1 MSEPRT
7 EQHHMN
13 MIAPIRGIFRFKR
26 MNRSLLRSVFI
37 TCAALIVGVALVAT
51 CMFLPAGLDVPT
63 TVFIARG
70 TTVAGA
76 VDSVQSHVPL
86 PTPLITKIAVRLIAR
101 IVQRPVQPG
110 WHQLQPGD
118 TQWDVVVAI
127 LSGQRRPHMRVTVP
141 EGLNYREVAQLLR
154 RRAEIDSAAFVRWCE
169 SDSVVQRH
177 APGAPSM
184 EGYLM
189 PETYDVLWRDDAAH
203 VGAMMSRHAFR
214 AWTSLDATAN
224 RHEILT
230 LASIVQAE
238 AATETE
244 MPRIAGV
251 YANRLRASM
260 RLEADPTVQYAL
272 GMKRRVRFNDLTDR
286 NEYNTYV
293 HVGLPPG
300 PITNPG
306 AAAIKAALN
315 PERHDY
321 LFFVARGDGSGLHRF
336 GRNGTEHLANVRLYR
351 QQRDQQR

>member
-1 MSEPRT
+1 
-7 EQHHMN
+7 
-13 MIAPIRGIFRFKR
+13 
-26 MNRSLLRSVFI
+26 MNRRPFRSVFF
-37 TCAALIVGVALVAT
+37 TCAALVVGVALVVT
-51 CMFLPAGLDVPT
+51 CLLLPAGLDVPT

-76 VDSVQSHVPL
+76 VDTVQNHVPL

-101 IVQRPVQPG
+101 VTQRSVQPG

-118 TQWDVVVAI
+118 TQWDVAVAI
-127 LSGQRRPHMRVTVP
+127 LRGQRRPHMRVTVP
-141 EGLNYREVAQLLR
+141 EGLNCREIAQLLW
-154 RRAEIDSAAFVRWCE
+154 RRAEIDSAAFIRWCE
-169 SDSVVQRH
+169 SDSVLQRY

-203 VGAMMSRHAFR
+203 IATMMTRQATRVWS
-214 AWTSLDATAN
+214 SLNASAD

-238 AATETE
+238 AAAEAE

-272 GMKRRVRFNDLTDR
+272 GMKRRVRFTDLTDR
-286 NEYNTYV
+286 NAYNTYV

-306 AAAIKAALN
+306 ATAIRAALN
-315 PERHDY
+315 PEQHNY

-336 GRNGTEHLANVRLYR
+336 GRNGSEHLANVRQYR
-351 QQRDQQR
+351 QRRDQQR

>member
-1 MSEPRT
+1 MI
-7 EQHHMN
+7 
-13 MIAPIRGIFRFKR
+13 MIAPIRGIFRFNR
-26 MNRSLLRSVFI
+26 MNRRLLRSVVI
-37 TCAALIVGVALVAT
+37 TCAALVVGAGLVAT
-51 CMFLPAGLDVPT
+51 CLLLPAGLDVPT

-76 VDSVQSHVPL
+76 VDTVQHHVQL
-86 PTPLITKIAVRLIAR
+86 PTPLLTKIAVRLIAR
-101 IVQRPVQPG
+101 VTQRSVQPG

-118 TQWDVVVAI
+118 TQWDVAVAI

-141 EGLNYREVAQLLR
+141 EGRTYREIAQLLW

-203 VGAMMSRHAFR
+203 VAAMMTRQAAR
-214 AWTSLDATAN
+214 VWTSLDAIAD
-224 RHEILT
+224 RHRILT

-238 AATETE
+238 AAAEAE
-244 MPRIAGV
+244 MPRISGV

-272 GMKRRVRFNDLTDR
+272 GMKRRVRFNDLDKQHA
-286 NEYNTYV
+286 YNTYV

-306 AAAIKAALN
+306 ASAIKAALN
-315 PERHDY
+315 PERHDF

-336 GRNGTEHLANVRLYR
+336 GRTGSEHLANVRQYR
-351 QQRDQQR
+351 RQRDQQR